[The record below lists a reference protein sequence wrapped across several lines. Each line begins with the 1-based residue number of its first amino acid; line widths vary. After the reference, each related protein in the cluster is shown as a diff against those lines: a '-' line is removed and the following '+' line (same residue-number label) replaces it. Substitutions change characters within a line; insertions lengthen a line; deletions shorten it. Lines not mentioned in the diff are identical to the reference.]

1 MLFNSFLFLLFFPS
15 ICVLYFLLP
24 YRYRWI
30 LLLVGSYYFYM
41 NWIPVY
47 ALLLFLSTLITYVCA
62 LLISNSEDQSK
73 KKAYLIFSLV
83 SNFSI
88 LFFFKYFNFINTSV
102 FELLTQFNLRWE
114 VPNLKILLPVGI
126 SFYTF
131 QAVGYSIDVYRG
143 ELKPE
148 KHLGIYALFVSYF
161 PQLVAGPIERATNL
175 LPQFRQKFDFDYTRV
190 VQGLKLMLWGFFMK
204 LVVADRLAIYVDA
217 VYNNADKH
225 DGLSLIIAT
234 LFFTVQI
241 YGDFAGYSYI
251 SIGSARIMGFNL
263 MMNFNQ
269 PYFSKSIAEFW
280 SRWHISLSTWF
291 RDYVYISLGGNRVS
305 FHRWQLNL
313 LITFL
318 VSGIWHGANWTF
330 VIWGTL
336 HGLFLI
342 FSNITK
348 KYIFRQDYWQRLS
361 NNSSLYQGFQ
371 IITTIILVAF
381 TWILFRANNVSDAFL
396 IISKIFTTA
405 GVPFLGDSRSYMMYA
420 LMSIVLLFTV
430 EYIREYYPNLTLLD
444 NESVQVRYIS
454 YTAMAIIIMLF
465 GVFDG
470 GQFIY
475 FQF

>member
-1 MLFNSFLFLLFFPS
+1 MLFNSFSFLLFFPS
-15 ICVLYFLLP
+15 ICLLYFALP
-24 YRYRWI
+24 ARYRWV
-30 LLLVGSYYFYM
+30 LLLAGSYYFYM

-47 ALLLFLSTLITYVCA
+47 ALLLFLSTIITYFCA
-62 LLISNSEDQSK
+62 LLIHKTHHASK
-73 KKAYLIFSLV
+73 KKAFLLFSLV

-88 LFFFKYFNFINTSV
+88 LFFFKYFNFINESV
-102 FELLTQFNLRWE
+102 FELLSQFNMRWE
-114 VPNLKILLPVGI
+114 VPNLHILLPVGI

-143 ELKPE
+143 NLKPE
-148 KHLGIYALFVSYF
+148 KHLGIYALFVSFF
-161 PQLVAGPIERATNL
+161 PQLVAGPIERAANL
-175 LPQFRQKFDFDYTRV
+175 LPQFHQKFDFNYHRA

-204 LVVADRLAIYVDA
+204 LVVADRLSIYVDA

-225 DGLSLIIAT
+225 DGTTLLLAT

-251 SIGSARIMGFNL
+251 AIGSARVMGFNL

-269 PYFSKSIAEFW
+269 PYFAKSIAEFW

-291 RDYVYISLGGNRVS
+291 RDYVYISMGGNRVP
-305 FHRWQLNL
+305 FHRWQFNL
-313 LITFL
+313 LVTFL

-330 VIWGTL
+330 VLWGTM
-336 HGLFLI
+336 HGVFLI
-342 FSNITK
+342 MSNISK
-348 KYIFRQDYWQRLS
+348 KYIFRQSIWNRLAT
-361 NNSSLYQGFQ
+361 NSSVYQSLQ
-371 IITTIILVAF
+371 IITTIMLVAF
-381 TWILFRANNVSDAFL
+381 TWILFRANTLSDAFL

-405 GVPFLGDSRSYMMYA
+405 NVPFIGDSRSYMVYSVMA
-420 LMSIVLLFTV
+420 IALLFIV
-430 EYIREYYPNLTLLD
+430 EYVREYYPNIELFE
-444 NESVQVRYIS
+444 NRKVQVRYFS
-454 YTAMAIIIMLF
+454 YTAMAVIILLF